1 MPRISKSERI
11 ELWLDRLQRHSQ
23 TNQTIAQF
31 CAVEGVSARSFYQ
44 WKRRL
49 ETKLAER
56 LETQIVS
63 PISKPA
69 AFSEIQIVGQAS
81 PASITLP
88 GGIQIQLG
96 SELCIAVAVVDRVL
110 QHACPDVPETASE
123 KLRSC

>member
-31 CAVEGVSARSFYQ
+31 CAVEGVSAPSFYQ

-56 LETQIVS
+56 LETQIVCKRSWTYS
-63 PISKPA
+63 PTWYSMDQAPLKIVSIL
-69 AFSEIQIVGQAS
+69 SETSLIMPRLNERRIY
-81 PASITLP
+81 
-88 GGIQIQLG
+88 
-96 SELCIAVAVVDRVL
+96 C
-110 QHACPDVPETASE
+110 
-123 KLRSC
+123 KLHCRY

>member
-1 MPRISKSERI
+1 MGPKFRPLNS
-11 ELWLDRLQRHSQ
+11 
-23 TNQTIAQF
+23 
-31 CAVEGVSARSFYQ
+31 
-44 WKRRL
+44 
-49 ETKLAER
+49 
-56 LETQIVS
+56 QIVS